1 MVTIFLSGMC
11 YAGKTTIG
19 RLLAQRLNKYNIDS
33 RDIFKIKY
41 GISETEYLQQY
52 GKDKFKEAEEKSLH
66 QDFNKS
72 VVSLGGSAIYYENTM
87 KMLNDNHIIIWL
99 NVPFNVIENRK
110 NAEGLER
117 PVVYPDGIET
127 FEELYL
133 ERYEKYKKYY
143 KLQIDV
149 VESDTPNDVVNKI
162 IKNLFN

>member
-72 VVSLGGSAIYYENTM
+72 VVS
-87 KMLNDNHIIIWL
+87 
-99 NVPFNVIENRK
+99 
-110 NAEGLER
+110 
-117 PVVYPDGIET
+117 
-127 FEELYL
+127 
-133 ERYEKYKKYY
+133 
-143 KLQIDV
+143 
-149 VESDTPNDVVNKI
+149 
-162 IKNLFN
+162 